1 VISFNLLKNLYF
13 YNFQFEIIVELSI
26 YKIFNLGEVIVH
38 MELEP
43 GFQLGSKVLEFEKLE
58 SHV

>member
-1 VISFNLLKNLYF
+1 VISFNLLKILYF